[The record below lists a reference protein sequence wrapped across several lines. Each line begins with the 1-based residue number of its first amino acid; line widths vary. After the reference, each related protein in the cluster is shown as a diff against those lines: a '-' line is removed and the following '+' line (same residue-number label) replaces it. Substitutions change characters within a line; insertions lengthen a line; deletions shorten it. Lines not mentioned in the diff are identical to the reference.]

1 MITKL
6 NETYSLVQ
14 TNEPQKLIDFL
25 KVLKPDAYFNKMI
38 KLGFESPYRYFA
50 IQQGSNV
57 LIFNGHRYLL
67 KSFGIEAID
76 ESNSIT
82 ENEVQ
87 DFLKTL
93 ELPFEPYDYQIKTV
107 KLCLMNN
114 KVLIRSVTS
123 SGKSLSISIILE
135 FFRRKGLKG
144 VLVVPNINL
153 LTQFKSD
160 IDSYNLKELSDNV
173 QLLGNGNSSDFSKT
187 VTIST
192 WQSLVECNVKDLNL
206 DFIICDEVHRETGDT
221 VSSIMI
227 NSINTK
233 IKLGFTGTLPE
244 DPVAKMMLLGLFGE
258 PQTIITAKELI
269 ERGLATPV
277 KIKSVFLNYSK
288 EECAFF
294 RGIRDYPKQFQFIK
308 EHQKR
313 SEVLYKIVLGMRD
326 KGKNTL
332 VLYQHTEHGKTIFTE
347 IIQKLFP
354 EIQVENKDITGR
366 KSLEF
371 QKQYNVF
378 FMNGEQSGDIREK
391 QRNLLETVEGT
402 ILIANYAICSTGVN
416 MKNLHCLVLASPLK
430 AFTTV
435 SQSLGRL
442 MRKHKSKE
450 EAVVFDLIDNLGK
463 SCIFMKQY
471 KHRLQSSYI
480 PEEFNVENCNVNL

>member
-173 QLLGNGNSSDFSKT
+173 QLLGNGNSSGRSR
-187 VTIST
+187 
-192 WQSLVECNVKDLNL
+192 VKNRYRP
-206 DFIICDEVHRETGDT
+206 H
-221 VSSIMI
+221 
-227 NSINTK
+227 
-233 IKLGFTGTLPE
+233 
-244 DPVAKMMLLGLFGE
+244 A
-258 PQTIITAKELI
+258 
-269 ERGLATPV
+269 
-277 KIKSVFLNYSK
+277 
-288 EECAFF
+288 
-294 RGIRDYPKQFQFIK
+294 GIF
-308 EHQKR
+308 
-313 SEVLYKIVLGMRD
+313 
-326 KGKNTL
+326 
-332 VLYQHTEHGKTIFTE
+332 
-347 IIQKLFP
+347 
-354 EIQVENKDITGR
+354 
-366 KSLEF
+366 
-371 QKQYNVF
+371 
-378 FMNGEQSGDIREK
+378 
-391 QRNLLETVEGT
+391 
-402 ILIANYAICSTGVN
+402 
-416 MKNLHCLVLASPLK
+416 
-430 AFTTV
+430 
-435 SQSLGRL
+435 
-442 MRKHKSKE
+442 
-450 EAVVFDLIDNLGK
+450 
-463 SCIFMKQY
+463 
-471 KHRLQSSYI
+471 
-480 PEEFNVENCNVNL
+480 